1 MRWPLRNQ
9 IMLPMVGVML
19 GSLVAVSVLN
29 AFLSVRRTRLRIER
43 ELDEVAT
50 TLANPNFPL
59 SDGVLN
65 KMRGLSGAEFV
76 AIQRDGVVVASS
88 SSDKSRRGLDGT
100 RSVTN
105 VPQGLGDPVTLDG
118 DRFFHKSVAI
128 PPDRGTGQPTTLH
141 ILYPEESYRV
151 AWRDAAHP
159 PLIVGSVALL
169 LVIGFAVAIASRV
182 TRPLQRLQAQVGE
195 IAEGDFQP
203 MQVPPRDDEIADLS
217 RSINQMA
224 EMLAKYEADVRQNER
239 LRTLGQL
246 GAGIAHQIRN
256 SATGCRMAVELH
268 ARQCNE
274 HHDESLDVAK
284 RQLELME
291 NYLQR
296 FLRLGR
302 NDETPHTQTSLAD
315 VVHTAISLVHPTA
328 RHVGVQLEWNAP
340 DLATLVLGD
349 AETLEQMLVNLL
361 VNAIEA
367 ASADTSNPSKRVR
380 VTIRPSNERFVVEV
394 CDTGKGPPDSVQS
407 NLFEPFVTGK
417 ADGVGLGLSVASE
430 IAKAHRGDIRWQRR
444 DGETRFAVELSAF
457 AANNEAATQVATTEL
472 MNSGA

>member
-29 AFLSVRRTRLRIER
+29 AFLSVRRTRLRIEQ

-59 SDGVLN
+59 SNGVLN
-65 KMRGLSGAEFV
+65 KMRGLSGAEFAV
-76 AIQRDGVVVASS
+76 IQRGGVVVASS
-88 SSDKSRRGLDGT
+88 SLDKSFSGLSET
-100 RSVTN
+100 KSITYAR
-105 VPQGLGDPVTLDG
+105 QGFGDPVTLDG
-118 DRFFHKSVAI
+118 DSFFHRSVEI
-128 PPDRGTGQPTTLH
+128 PPGSGTGQPTTLH
-141 ILYPEESYRV
+141 ILYPEASYRI
-151 AWRDAAHP
+151 AWRDAAYP

-182 TRPLQRLQAQVGE
+182 TRPLQQLEAQVGE

-268 ARQCNE
+268 ARQCDE

-291 NYLQR
+291 NYLRR

-302 NDETPHTQTSLAD
+302 NDEKPHIPTILGD

-328 RHVGVQLEWNAP
+328 RHVGVQLEWTAP
-340 DLATLVLGD
+340 DHATLVLGD

-367 ASADTSNPSKRVR
+367 ASADISNPSKRVR
-380 VTIRPSNERFVVEV
+380 VTIRPSDERVVVDV
-394 CDTGKGPPDSVQS
+394 CDTGKGPADDLQE
-407 NLFEPFVTGK
+407 NLLEPFVTGK
-417 ADGVGLGLSVASE
+417 PDGVGLGLSVASE
-430 IAKAHRGDIRWQRR
+430 IAKAHRGDIRWERCE
-444 DGETRFAVELSAF
+444 GETCFAVELPAF
-457 AANNEAATQVATTEL
+457 AANDKAATQVAITER

>member
-19 GSLVAVSVLN
+19 ASLVAVSVLN
-29 AFLSVRRTRLRIER
+29 AFLSVHRTRRRIAR
-43 ELDEVAT
+43 DLNEVAT
-50 TLANPNFPL
+50 TLANPNFRL

-76 AIQRDGVVVASS
+76 VIQRDGVVVASS
-88 SSDKSRRGLDGT
+88 SSDKPFSGLSET
-100 RSVTN
+100 RPMTD
-105 VPQGLGDPVTLDG
+105 VPQGLGDPVTLAG
-118 DRFFHKSVAI
+118 DRFFHRSVAI
-128 PPDRGTGQPTTLH
+128 PPASGSRQPATLH

-151 AWRDAAHP
+151 AWRDAAYP
-159 PLIVGSVALL
+159 PLVVGSLALV

-182 TRPLQRLQAQVGE
+182 TRPLHRLQAQVGE

-203 MQVPPRDDEIADLS
+203 MPVPLRDDEIAGLS

-224 EMLAKYEADVRQNER
+224 EMLAKYESDIRQNER

-246 GAGIAHQIRN
+246 GAGIAHQMRN

-274 HHDESLDVAK
+274 RNDESLDVAK

-291 NYLQR
+291 SYLQR

-302 NDETPHTQTSLAD
+302 SDATPHTKTNLTD
-315 VVHTAISLVHPTA
+315 VVDTAVSLVHPTA
-328 RHVGVQLEWNAP
+328 RHVGVQLERKAQ
-340 DLATLVLGD
+340 DKATLVLGD

-361 VNAIEA
+361 MNAIEA
-367 ASADTSNPSKRVR
+367 SSAETSHPSKQVR
-380 VTIRPSNERFVVEV
+380 VTLRPTNDRVVVDV
-394 CDTGKGPPDSVQS
+394 CDTGEGPPDTVRD
-407 NLFEPFVTGK
+407 NLFEPFVSGK
-417 ADGVGLGLSVASE
+417 PDGVGLGLSVAAE
-430 IAKAHRGDIRWQRR
+430 IAKAHQGDIRWQRR
-444 DGETRFAVELSAF
+444 DGLTCFSVELPKLV
-457 AANNEAATQVATTEL
+457 ANDEAATHEAPAKL
-472 MNSGA
+472 MKSGA